1 MDAQGLVFLGKARP
15 LATRST
21 SGEFQLTLLAM
32 DRIGP
37 GNVEPWRITWT
48 GPEAEQFWDEHQQ
61 HLTAGTPLRV
71 EADRLRIHQ
80 PPHCRPEMH
89 CRARR
94 ISLAPRR
101 HDASNQAQAEAA

>member
-1 MDAQGLVFLGKARP
+1 MDAKGMVFLGKTRP
-15 LATRST
+15 LATRT
-21 SGEFQLTLLAM
+21 ADGEFQLTLLVM
-32 DRIGP
+32 DRLGP

-48 GPEAEQFWDEHQQ
+48 GQEAEQFWADHQSA
-61 HLTAGTPLRV
+61 LIPGAPLFI

-94 ISLAPRR
+94 IALAPRR
-101 HDASNQAQAEAA
+101 HEASNQAQAEAA